1 MVQAVRLGCRGP
13 CGAAGLRRVESQRC
27 QIVLCRDG
35 QGSRGRGANAF
46 TAGPGADQR
55 ADGGAWASIWVDD
68 VDAVHERCMAEGL
81 EITYPPTNEPWGVR
95 EMHGRHPDGHVFRIG
110 RALGAD

>member
-1 MVQAVRLGCRGP
+1 
-13 CGAAGLRRVESQRC
+13 
-27 QIVLCRDG
+27 
-35 QGSRGRGANAF
+35 
-46 TAGPGADQR
+46 
-55 ADGGAWASIWVDD
+55 
-68 VDAVHERCMAEGL
+68 MAEGL